1 MRIAD
6 IRSYVVPTGGR
17 NGFVVVIETEDGVV
31 GVGEGGMSARELAMQ
46 GYVQHLREFLIGM
59 DARNIEHIWQTM
71 YRGAYFEGGKI
82 SGAAISAIDMAL
94 WDIKGK
100 ALGVPVYQ
108 LLGGACRDRVQTFA
122 TVPWLSDG
130 EAIDRAREIVD
141 EGWRYLRFLP
151 SMPDGTPEDIFEP
164 MDSIHQM
171 ANRIRDVRQAVGP
184 EIGLS
189 IDFHHRLSI
198 AEAALFCS
206 QIEDVHL
213 MFLEE
218 PIRAQSPAA
227 YRQLRR
233 LTNIPFAVGEEAS
246 NKWELAPFIEEGL
259 IEFCRIDLCNV
270 GGISESRKIAG
281 WCEAHYI
288 DLMPHNPLGPVCTA
302 ASVHLCA
309 ATNNVAQ
316 LEFQHHISA
325 QVPRYI
331 FTEIVE
337 LDGDSYPLP
346 ERPGLGVS
354 FDEDAASRHEMT
366 FWEPPHYRR
375 RDGAYTNW

>member
-6 IRSYVVPTGGR
+6 IRSYIVPTGGR
-17 NGFVVVIETEDGVV
+17 NGFVVVVETEDGTV
-31 GVGEGGMSARELAMQ
+31 GLGEGGMSAREVAMQ
-46 GYVQHLREFLIGM
+46 GYVEHLAQFLVGM

-94 WDIKGK
+94 WDIKAK
-100 ALGVPVYQ
+100 SLGVPVYQ
-108 LLGGACRDRVQTFA
+108 LLGGACRGRVQTFA
-122 TVPWLSDG
+122 TVPWLADA
-130 EAIDRAREIVD
+130 EALNRAQELVD

-151 SMPDGTPEDIFEP
+151 SMPEGTPDDIYEP
-164 MDSIHQM
+164 LESIHLM
-171 ANRIRDVRQAVGP
+171 ARRIRDVRELVGP
-184 EIGLS
+184 EVNLS

-198 AEAALFCS
+198 AEAAHFCA

-233 LTNIPFAVGEEAS
+233 LTNVPFAVGEEAS

-259 IEFCRIDLCNV
+259 IEFCRIDVCNV
-270 GGISESRKIAG
+270 GGLSESKKIAG

-288 DLMPHNPLGPVCTA
+288 DIMPHNPLGPIATA

-316 LEFQHHISA
+316 LEFQHHISD
-325 QVPRYI
+325 QVPRDI
-331 FTEIVE
+331 FTAIVE

-346 ERPGLGVS
+346 TVPGLGVT
-354 FDEDAASRHEMT
+354 FDEDAASKHEMEY
-366 FWEPPHYRR
+366 WEPPHYRR